1 MQINYSKNNGNIEI
15 FIEYKIDCKVTRNEG
30 TKYVG
35 ETNSREKPPPEISK
49 NFHEIQIN
57 FHESENDSNQEN
69 QLIATETDLQII
81 IMIIIII
88 ANNNNEDNCIR
99 NNGSNIENCI
109 RESTVKSKQGKLAF
123 IVGGRMV
130 KDVNSYLLT
139 GSINRK
145 FIEKVRPFSS
155 AKIIEME
162 NYTKPTKRDFNTQ
175 SVS

>member
-1 MQINYSKNNGNIEI
+1 MQISYSKNNGNIEI

-57 FHESENDSNQEN
+57 FRESENDSNQEN
-69 QLIATETDLQII
+69 QLIVTETDLQII

-88 ANNNNEDNCIR
+88 ANNNNEDNRIR
-99 NNGSNIENCI
+99 NNGSTLENCI

-123 IVGGRMV
+123 ILGGSMV
-130 KDVNSYLLT
+130 KDVNGYLLT

-162 NYTKPTKRDFNTQ
+162 NYTKPTKRDLNTQ